1 MTQLAAWRAVAEL
14 YRGFFAGLIL
24 RTVVQR
30 GAADAAELMFRTFR
44 RQHHARFLPGLRKL
58 GLDGLPHAVAAASYH
73 YLSNRIGGV
82 SVEFMPETDRKAWI
96 RFPPPRWVW
105 PGVTICA
112 IPTEVSAAML
122 RGWQAHNGVSLGN
135 PRLGFVCTAMT
146 SDGQPGL
153 EGYFLEHAHDLA
165 PEERLRFARHET
177 APPFDPARVP
187 ALAPADWPT
196 DRLAKAHRG
205 YAMEYIRSSL
215 PELVQAFGP
224 DTARFL
230 GVGAGRLVG
239 MQMYDETVAGLGLAG
254 VPRDPAGFGQVML
267 ALTEAQGDQAVLSLD
282 ADGVVVRQDGWR
294 LMDGV
299 ADAGPVVLECW
310 AALLEGLAAAHHPRM
325 SLTRD
330 GFTWRCRA
338 SGLSRA

>member
-1 MTQLAAWRAVAEL
+1 MSQLAAWRTVAEL
-14 YRGFFAGLIL
+14 YRGFFAGLML

-30 GAADAAELMFRTFR
+30 GSADAAELMFRTFR
-44 RQHHARFLPGLRKL
+44 RQHHARFLPGLGKL
-58 GLDGLPHAVAAASYH
+58 GLDGLPDAIAAASYH

-82 SVEFMPETDRKAWI
+82 SVEFMPESDRKAWV

-105 PGVTICA
+105 PGVTICG

-135 PRLGFVCTAMT
+135 PRLGFVCTGMT
-146 SDGQPGL
+146 VDGQPGL
-153 EGYFLEHAHDLA
+153 EGYFLEHDHDLT

-177 APPFDPARVP
+177 APAFDP
-187 ALAPADWPT
+187 ALAPRLDPAAWPEE
-196 DRLAKAHRG
+196 RLARAHRG

-215 PELVQAFGP
+215 PELLHAFGP

-230 GVGAGRLVG
+230 GAGAGRLVG
-239 MQMYDETVAGLGLAG
+239 MQMYDEVAAGIGLAG
-254 VPRDPAGFGQVML
+254 IARDPGGFGRLLVVL
-267 ALTEAQGDQAVLSLD
+267 AEAQGDRATLS
-282 ADGVVVRQDGWR
+282 ADPDGIVVRQDGWR

-299 ADAGPVVLECW
+299 ADAGPVVMECW

-325 SLTRD
+325 KLRRD
-330 GFTWRCRA
+330 GFVWRC
-338 SGLSRA
+338 GW